1 MVRKVFIKKPRHN
14 HQIKSS
20 EVVIINNDGK
30 VLGTF
35 SLRDAI
41 QKATESDL
49 DLVEIS
55 PNSNPPI
62 CKIIDYG
69 KFNYLQEKKR
79 KEAKKQQK
87 VSQLKE
93 IKMRPKTDVHDYNF
107 KLKHIKDFIAK
118 GNKVK
123 VTIRFKGREMSFIDL
138 GKKQIEKIIN
148 DTIDIAKIDIPAK
161 LEGKQLFMTLSPL
174 KKK

>member
-1 MVRKVFIKKPRHN
+1 MSRNVSFKKYRYN
-14 HQIKSS
+14 RQIRSDRVMIVK
-20 EVVIINNDGK
+20 EDGK
-30 VLGTF
+30 MLGTF
-35 SLRDAI
+35 TLQDALN
-41 QKATESDL
+41 KAREADL

-55 PNSNPPI
+55 PNNNPPI

-69 KFNYLQEKKR
+69 RFNYMQEKKR

-107 KLKHIKDFIAK
+107 KIKHIREFITK

-123 VTIRFKGREMSFIDL
+123 VTIRFKGREMSFIGL
-138 GKKQIEKIIN
+138 GRQQIEKITN
-148 DTIDIAKIDIPAK
+148 DTKDIAKVDIPSR
-161 LEGKQLFMTLSPL
+161 LEGRQLHMTLGPF